1 MNRKIKII
9 WEFSGP
15 DAEQTAKHHK
25 IHLEEFGV
33 KEQLKCAIGG
43 TEYVN
48 HLVWIAYVIVYEKDV
63 LLVRNALKPVRA
75 EIFED

>member
-15 DAEQTAKHHK
+15 DAEQTAKHHQ
-25 IHLEEFGV
+25 IHLEDFGERE
-33 KEQLKCAIGG
+33 KLACAIGG
-43 TEYVN
+43 TEYMN
-48 HLVWIAYVIVYEKDV
+48 HLVWIAYVIVLEKDAT
-63 LLVRNALKPVRA
+63 LVRDALKPLRA